1 MLSHGVEQFGWYN
14 PVNPVILV
22 VYTITC
28 MTTPRATA
36 ILSVPRAVTAESSA
50 RVASSSPSA
59 ARRSLHSS
67 RVSRQEKSDPKD
79 SESPSRPSTSIPLGP
94 PGPSGSF
101 EPSEG
106 TTPKVLKSTPGP
118 SSVRNSNNLPAWIPP
133 KWHPH
138 LQPDAQWRK
147 ELLDR
152 RRRLLEQAGEQLTV
166 LGLKLNEV
174 TGYREVERLKD
185 LVEQKGKSVK
195 LYLYQVFVSARAS
208 ADMQKRNLNGFAMM
222 RKSPKMNTNAPSLP
236 ELPLNPT

>member
-1 MLSHGVEQFGWYN
+1 MQN
-14 PVNPVILV
+14 QA
-22 VYTITC
+22 VYMTTC
-28 MTTPRATA
+28 MAPSRAKA
-36 ILSVPRAVTAESSA
+36 ILSLPRAIAAESSA
-50 RVASSSPSA
+50 RSACSSRYA

-67 RVSRQEKSDPKD
+67 RASRQEKSDSKD

-94 PGPSGSF
+94 PGPSGSVT
-101 EPSEG
+101 PNEG
-106 TTPKVLKSTPGP
+106 TTPRITESTAGP
-118 SSVRNSNNLPAWIPP
+118 SSVRNPNNLPAWIPP

-185 LVEQKGKSVK
+185 LVEQKGKCIK
-195 LYLYQVFVSARAS
+195 LYLYQVFVSARTL
-208 ADMQKRNLNGFAMM
+208 ADSQKRNLNGFAMM
-222 RKSPKMNTNAPSLP
+222 RRSPRTNTNVPSLP
-236 ELPLNPT
+236 ELPPNPT